1 MAFTYKALEQLK
13 AEFATFLSS
22 TEKCSGAVFG
32 EGEREKKAKTQRVRM
47 LADLQSHL
55 LYRTHCAD
63 QTEFCESHTKP

>member
-32 EGEREKKAKTQRVRM
+32 EGERERGKKSK
-47 LADLQSHL
+47 D
-55 LYRTHCAD
+55 
-63 QTEFCESHTKP
+63 TKGAHASRSTVAFTL